1 MKAILVIDMPKECC
15 ECPCFYDYLCCQAKD
30 GVNVLGDERPSECPL
45 KPMPN
50 YIPTPYLF
58 RQMQIADG
66 LQNADGSVPTY
77 SEDYMNGWNDCI
89 DEILGEDK

>member
-1 MKAILVIDMPKECC
+1 MKALIVLNLEDCTYEDIEEFGIDEISLDKKGGGCILWTEGFKIM
-15 ECPCFYDYLCCQAKD
+15 
-30 GVNVLGDERPSECPL
+30 
-45 KPMPN
+45 PMPN

-66 LQNADGSVPTY
+66 LQNADGSVPVY

-89 DEILGEDK
+89 DEILGEE